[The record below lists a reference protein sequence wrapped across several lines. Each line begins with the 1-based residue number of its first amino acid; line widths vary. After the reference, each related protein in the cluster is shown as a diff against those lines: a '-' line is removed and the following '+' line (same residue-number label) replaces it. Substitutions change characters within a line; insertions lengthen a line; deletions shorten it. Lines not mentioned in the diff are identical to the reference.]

1 MNRIGPPSSRYG
13 MLIGMPTEQ
22 IAVRV
27 DRAQLA
33 TLDALIEEGEFE
45 SRAAAVRAGLA
56 AVIGA
61 IESRRID
68 DAIRA
73 GYTHQPP
80 TPGED
85 AAAEAALREA
95 IEEEPW

>member
-1 MNRIGPPSSRYG
+1 MLGG
-13 MLIGMPTEQ
+13 MHTEQ
-22 IAVRV
+22 IAVRI

-33 TLDALIEEGEFE
+33 ALDTLIEEGEFE

-61 IESRRID
+61 VESRRID
-68 DAIRA
+68 DALRA
-73 GYTHQPP
+73 GYTLHPP
-80 TPGED
+80 TPGERI
-85 AAAEAALREA
+85 AAEAALREA